1 MYLCQLFCFDVSIR
15 KFVGNS
21 WEKDIRRTQKT
32 AKKEKE
38 DKNV

>member
-1 MYLCQLFCFDVSIR
+1 MLVL
-15 KFVGNS
+15 GNS
-21 WEKDIRRTQKT
+21 WEIQGKFVGKDNIRRTQKT